1 MPTMLEPVAAA
12 NDLRWPAH
20 IVCFGGE
27 DWWYHN
33 RGHCDIQFMR
43 QYARQSRVLYVNSI
57 VMRKFNVG
65 EGAMFWTRVRRKL
78 KSITRGLVR
87 VEPTFYVY
95 SPVTAPVHHV
105 PGVRGLNRFALTQ
118 QVRWTMR
125 RLGMRRPLVWVNIP
139 AACDTALALP
149 RSGLVYQRTDRYE
162 DHPGVDVEQI
172 KRYDRML
179 KEYADLTF
187 YSNREFYEEEARQ
200 CRRAAYVE
208 HGVEYERFVDA
219 ADHPGVPADMRD
231 LARPIVGFFG
241 GIDAH
246 KFNLPLA
253 AEVAERLPDLTFVF
267 VGQASVDTAPLARL
281 SNVRLLGQRP
291 YEDIPHYG
299 AAFDVCIL
307 PFQQNRWIAAMN
319 PIKLKEYLAL
329 GKPVVATP
337 FGELAGYLGVVRVAD
352 GAEAFA
358 RAIRAALAD
367 TLPQD
372 VAARRSRV
380 VRHSWR
386 SKAEDVLS
394 ILQEVNAL

>member
-1 MPTMLEPVAAA
+1 MRAAS
-12 NDLRWPAH
+12 DLRWPEA
-20 IVCFGGE
+20 VLCFGGE

-43 QYARQSRVLYVNSI
+43 QFAAHGRVLYMNSI

-87 VEPTFYVY
+87 VSPTFNVY
-95 SPVTAPVHHV
+95 SPVTAPVHHL
-105 PGVRGLNRFALTQ
+105 PGARGLNRFALTQ
-118 QVRWTMR
+118 QVRLTLW
-125 RLGMRRPLVWVNIP
+125 RLRMRRPLIWVNIP
-139 AACDTALALP
+139 AGCDTALTLP

-172 KRYDRML
+172 LRYDRTL

-187 YSNREFYEEEARQ
+187 YSNRALYEEEKEQ

-208 HGVEYERFVDA
+208 HGVEYERFVEA
-219 ADHPGVPADMRD
+219 ADRPRTPGDLRD
-231 LARPIVGFFG
+231 LPRPIVGFFG
-241 GIDAH
+241 ALDEH
-246 KFNLPLA
+246 KFNITLA
-253 AEVAERLPDLTFVF
+253 AAVAERLSDLTFVF
-267 VGQASVDTAPLARL
+267 VGQPTIDTAPLERL
-281 SNVRLLGQRP
+281 PNVHLLGQRP

-307 PFQQNRWIAAMN
+307 PFNQNRWIAAMN

-337 FGELAGYLGVVRVAD
+337 FGELSAYANVVRIAD

-358 RAIRAALAD
+358 AAVRAALAD
-367 TLPQD
+367 TAPD
-372 VAARRSRV
+372 RIAARRARV
-380 VRHSWR
+380 AAHSWR
-386 SKAEDVLS
+386 SKAEDILS
-394 ILQEVNAL
+394 ILGEVKSW